1 MVAVYVMLIKRGLK
15 TLLDVP
21 ITIRN
26 EVEEKLY
33 GAVV

>member
-1 MVAVYVMLIKRGLK
+1 MVAVYVMLIRKGLK

-21 ITIRN
+21 IAIRN

-33 GAVV
+33 GAVI